1 MSRKPGPKK
10 GMKRSERPR
19 SEFAKN
25 LIAIRQKKGVS
36 QVELAERM
44 GITQRVVSFYEG
56 KSEGPSP
63 ELLRRF
69 ALALGV
75 DPKELIGIHKTELNG
90 ETPPLSLQKRLSVV
104 ARLPKEDQVYIAKTI
119 DMLAERRGIAKS

>member
-1 MSRKPGPKK
+1 
-10 GMKRSERPR
+10 MKRSERAR

-25 LIAIRQKKGVS
+25 LIAIREKKGIS
-36 QVELAERM
+36 QVELAEKM

-69 ALALGV
+69 ALALSI
-75 DPKELIGIHKTELNG
+75 DAKELIGLNKTAVNG
-90 ETPPLSLQKRLSVV
+90 EPPPKSLQKRLPMV
-104 ARLPKEDQVYIAKTI
+104 ARLPKEDQDYIAKTI
-119 DMLAERRGIAKS
+119 DMLAERRGIKK